1 MSIRRLEGHVT
12 RTKFKTEIKM
22 YALNE
27 RKKGV
32 KWGMIRESIQ
42 KIYEVKPPT
51 IRAMEKWEKNLD
63 SDSVYSDLLSETKK
77 KLPQM
82 QKDIEFEMAQSM
94 FPVVKQAKETGGDM
108 EAATWK
114 WFFNWAEN
122 YIGKEKFINLT
133 KEYLKDRGE
142 L

>member
-1 MSIRRLEGHVT
+1 MT

-22 YALNE
+22 YAINE
-27 RKKGV
+27 RKKGL
-32 KWGMIRESIQ
+32 KWDMIRENIQ
-42 KIYEVKPPT
+42 QKYEVKPPT
-51 IRAMEKWEKNLD
+51 VRAMEKWEKNLN
-63 SDSVYSDLLSETKK
+63 SDTIYSDLLREAKK
-77 KLPQM
+77 KLPKM
-82 QKDIEFEMAQSM
+82 EVDIELEMARNM
-94 FPVVKQAKETGGDM
+94 FPVVKQARETGGDL

-122 YIGKEKFINLT
+122 YIGKEKFIKLV